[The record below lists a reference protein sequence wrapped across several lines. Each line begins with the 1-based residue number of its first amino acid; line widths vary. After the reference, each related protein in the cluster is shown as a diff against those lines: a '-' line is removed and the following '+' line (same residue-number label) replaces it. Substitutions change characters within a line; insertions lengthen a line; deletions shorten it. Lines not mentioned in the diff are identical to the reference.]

1 MQATQQARPGRC
13 EGGPLDG
20 RDFTSRRSAGFVI
33 IRKGGDWQAWWY
45 RTSADGTRHQAR
57 GPEDITRDE
66 ARALAADTQWDVVA
80 YDPERM
86 GPW

>member
-1 MQATQQARPGRC
+1 MAAHERASTGRC

-20 RDFTSRRSAGFVI
+20 RQFTSRRPAGFVI
-33 IRKGGDWQAWWY
+33 IRKGGEWQAWWY
-45 RTSADGTRHQAR
+45 RASGEGTRFTAR
-57 GPEDITRDE
+57 GPEPITRTE
-66 ARALAADTQWDVVA
+66 ARALATDEQWDVVA